1 MDNPTPVTVK
11 PLSPLAKN
19 ILGYALAFALAY
31 IAAKWGI
38 MPGPTPAPPVIVM
51 PQSAPALVQP

>member
-1 MDNPTPVTVK
+1 MDSTPAPAK

-38 MPGPTPAPPVIVM
+38 VPGPNPTPPVIVM
-51 PQSAPALVQP
+51 PPAATAPVSP

>member
-1 MDNPTPVTVK
+1 MESTQSPAK

-31 IAAKWGI
+31 IAAKWGVV
-38 MPGPTPAPPVIVM
+38 PGPTPAPPVIVM
-51 PQSAPALVQP
+51 PQTAPTVVQP

>member
-1 MDNPTPVTVK
+1 MDSTPVSVK

-31 IAAKWGI
+31 IAAKWGVV
-38 MPGPTPAPPVIVM
+38 PGPTPSPPVIVM
-51 PQSAPALVQP
+51 PQATPTVVQP